1 MDRMDFYKKCYP
13 TFIGTYVFS
22 YIGRLA
28 DHGYLNEMEDVSW
41 TSAIRRIPMI
51 TMVEIGNEFS
61 ITFLQNFET
70 SKYAD
75 AIAEEMERLGIT
87 VTLKKKL
94 SSRGHAPVEYK
105 RYYGLPEPQFCE
117 DDPVE
122 TDSFENRIKCKALK
136 SKVRSSREASSYI
149 EKGMTLG
156 VSGFTL
162 SGYPKK
168 VAKALAARA
177 KMGEKLDL
185 TVTASENVIK
195 DILPVFDDFERALQ
209 NMEKNGNEAD
219 LQGVTLIFNKLKD
232 TLKKKGLEEIEA
244 MDAEFN
250 TDEHEALTMIP
261 APEEDK
267 KGKVLDVIQKGY
279 KLNGKVIRFA
289 RVVVGN

>member
-1 MDRMDFYKKCYP
+1 M
-13 TFIGTYVFS
+13 S
-22 YIGRLA
+22 
-28 DHGYLNEMEDVSW
+28 EQ
-41 TSAIRRIPMI
+41 
-51 TMVEIGNEFS
+51 
-61 ITFLQNFET
+61 QN
-70 SKYAD
+70 
-75 AIAEEMERLGIT
+75 
-87 VTLKKKL
+87 VNN
-94 SSRGHAPVEYK
+94 
-105 RYYGLPEPQFCE
+105 Q
-117 DDPVE
+117 DD
-122 TDSFENRIKCKALK
+122 ALK
-136 SKVRSSREASSYI
+136 DTVNPDIEPNQERPQAETNEVPIEETKETPNDTVSDKKSKRFRIRHAQEKAI
-149 EKGMTLG
+149 EEEK
-156 VSGFTL
+156 
-162 SGYPKK
+162 
-168 VAKALAARA
+168 AKFAELNDKHLRLQAEFDNFRKRTA
-177 KMGEKLDL
+177 KEKLDL

-244 MDAEFN
+244 MGVDFN